1 MRMIKYCKMEKE
13 KMKKFSKSIA
23 RVLIIAA
30 LVVCM
35 SFAMPSMDAF
45 ALDLADMTVGVDAGS
60 IRVFYSDSLSACTY
74 SSGSLSPGL
83 SLSYIPNDGVYLKGT
98 PAAEGKYSASYT
110 VTTANGVETLTI
122 NFTVR
127 TASESTPESE
137 YLPVT
142 TPAPTKTPQVAGT
155 APKITKHP
163 TGETVEVG
171 AAAKFIARADNAT
184 KFTWRIVSKDTTCTY
199 KATEAEYY
207 FPGLQV
213 SGADTDTLILSN
225 IPASM
230 DSWSVECMFQ
240 NENGNSFTTG
250 AIITVIKNQP
260 EATPVPTKAPA
271 ADNNT
276 GNTQN
281 SETAEPGTVISDGG
295 KPANITTQPKGAQ
308 VEKGETVTLKVYA
321 TSPNNGEIS
330 YQWFSASVDDV
341 KAALPIK
348 DANGAEYVVSPT
360 EDVVYYW
367 ARVWNTKEGV
377 SSETYTQSAAVS
389 LIPEA
394 TPTPAPTPT
403 PVVEDEGFD
412 PLSGNMQLL
421 LFGVI
426 GLLALAALIGVV
438 IYLRIEAKRE
448 D

>member
-1 MRMIKYCKMEKE
+1 MKM
-13 KMKKFSKSIA
+13 MKIHRPIA
-23 RVLIIAA
+23 RILIIAV
-30 LVVCM
+30 LVICM

-45 ALDLADMTVGVDAGS
+45 ALELADMTVGVDAGS

-98 PAAEGKYSASYT
+98 PSAAGTYSASYN
-110 VTTANGVETLTI
+110 VTTASGVETLTL

-127 TASESTPESE
+127 SASSNVPEDE

-142 TPAPTKTPQVAGT
+142 TPTPTKTPQPAGT

-171 AAAKFIARADNAT
+171 DAAKFIARADNAT
-184 KFTWRIVSKDTTCTY
+184 KFTWRIVSKDPTCTY

-207 FPGLQV
+207 FPGLEV
-213 SGADTDTLILSN
+213 SGENTDTLILSS

-240 NENGNSFTTG
+240 NDYGNSFTNG

-260 EATPVPTKAPA
+260 AATPAPTKAPA
-271 ADNNT
+271 ANNQPDSKPEAD
-276 GNTQN
+276 TQP
-281 SETAEPGTVISDGG
+281 EEEISTSGSG
-295 KPANITTQPKGAQ
+295 KTANITTQPRGAQ
-308 VEKGETVTLKVYA
+308 VEKGETVTLQAYA
-321 TSPNNGEIS
+321 TSPNNGDVS
-330 YQWFSASVDDV
+330 YQWYSAPVNDV
-341 KAALPIK
+341 NAALPIG
-348 DANGAEYVVSPT
+348 GATGEEYTVTPT
-360 EDVVYYW
+360 ADVVYYW
-367 ARVWNTKEGV
+367 AAVWNTKEGV
-377 SSETYTQSAAVS
+377 RSDAVFTQSAAVS

-394 TPTPAPTPT
+394 TPTPAPTPVPS
-403 PVVEDEGFD
+403 PVDDGSDF
-412 PLSGNMQLL
+412 LSGNIQLI

-438 IYLRIEAKRE
+438 IYLRIEAKRDDE
-448 D
+448 